1 MTSTAGSSFLPLM
14 VMSAPSRLACS
25 SSLSSISAAHTNNP
39 IAFSKRA
46 VFCVAAKFCFSTY
59 RFACGEAV
67 FTMSTRRIQPRHT
80 HAIAFFGRGHA
91 AAERGDNADTFVSGR
106 KRQRGFDRP
115 ITIGRVQVG
124 MTYPARLGFHQHLP
138 RPRRGISNFR
148 MTSGLPNVSNMAACI
163 IFHVE
168 PQGSSKYFGRQIKA
182 RRGVRRALVFKRAH
196 LARPPERAFYSQIPE
211 CPYFPAHGRSRNI

>member
-1 MTSTAGSSFLPLM
+1 MTSTAGSPFLALM

-25 SSLSSISAAHTNNP
+25 NLPSSISTAHTNNP

-67 FTMSTRRIQPRHT
+67 FTMSTRRIQRRHT
-80 HAIAFFGRGHA
+80 HAIALFDRRLA

-124 MTYPARLGFHQHLP
+124 MTYPARLGFHQHQHLP
-138 RPRRGISNFR
+138 RPRRGDLELPYDR
-148 MTSGLPNVSNMAACI
+148 RTSKCLDHGGLHFFTLNPKDRVNILVGKSRHAAA
-163 IFHVE
+163 FV
-168 PQGSSKYFGRQIKA
+168 
-182 RRGVRRALVFKRAH
+182 AL
-196 LARPPERAFYSQIPE
+196 
-211 CPYFPAHGRSRNI
+211 